1 METTVTF
8 TGAVT
13 LEIQEDHSP
22 VIFRDVDITDRLW
35 ELAGAFDGSVIRVRR
50 KSNGTEAGTV
60 DALELKVL
68 HPELLLKP
76 MVRRI
81 FAMGDGVEV
90 MDVIDNVEFYLR
102 PSYQGQGI
110 GANSLMTQAL
120 AANSIG
126 IQKIWA
132 VAAGGNGSSDVGF
145 KVWPKLGYDVEI
157 PEDILQKMPPDQL
170 ANAGIDLTKPVLLS
184 KLLEMGLFS
193 LWEQHGSGCI
203 MEFDVSSLDSWSI
216 QRLAAQLDKDSK
228 S

>member
-1 METTVTF
+1 METKVTF

-13 LEIQEDHSP
+13 LEIQEGCSP

-35 ELAGAFDGSVIRVRR
+35 ELAGAFDGSSIRVRR
-50 KSNGTEAGTV
+50 ASTGTEAGTV

-68 HPELLLKP
+68 HPEFLLKP

-81 FAMGDGVEV
+81 FEVDDGVEV
-90 MDVIDNVEFYLR
+90 IDVIDNVEFYLK

-132 VAAGGNGSSDVGF
+132 VAAGGNGSIDIGF
-145 KVWPKLGYDVEI
+145 KVWPKLGYDVQI
-157 PEDILQKMPPDQL
+157 PEDILQKMPRDQL

-184 KLLEMGLFS
+184 KLLDVGLFS

-216 QRLAAQLDKDSK
+216 LRLAAQLDKDSK